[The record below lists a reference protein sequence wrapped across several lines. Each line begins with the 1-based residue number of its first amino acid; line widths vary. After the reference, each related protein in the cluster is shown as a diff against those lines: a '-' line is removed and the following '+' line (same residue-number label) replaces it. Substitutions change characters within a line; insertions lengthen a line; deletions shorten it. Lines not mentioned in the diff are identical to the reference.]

1 MSTLHDR
8 KLLLFAPS
16 PVPSNA
22 TLNTTSAPPQRPNGT
37 VVSSPPRHQP
47 FLPQLTPSTNQ
58 ALNSSIALT
67 IVALLTA
74 LFFMSFLSLY
84 FRRIATASTTLL
96 QGDGDDPYPFPHR
109 GLTLPPP
116 PSVGS
121 NYPRRFAHPD
131 VPSCSTFRKGVDP
144 WVLDALPVFSYSG
157 EAKYQVDCAICLG
170 ELEEEER
177 VKVMPCC
184 EHVFHAECIDRWL
197 RSNGSCPVCRDTQ
210 LTSSAIE
217 PCRP

>member
-22 TLNTTSAPPQRPNGT
+22 TLNTTSAPPQRPNVT
-37 VVSSPPRHQP
+37 AVSSPPRHQP

-67 IVALLTA
+67 ILTLLTA

-84 FRRIATASTTLL
+84 LRRIATASPSLI
-96 QGDGDDPYPFPHR
+96 QGDGNNPYPFP
-109 GLTLPPP
+109 
-116 PSVGS
+116 
-121 NYPRRFAHPD
+121 PRRFMLPPQPSLGSNRPRRFTQSDA
-131 VPSCSTFRKGVDP
+131 PSCSTFRKGIDP
-144 WVLDALPVFSYSG
+144 RVLDSLPVFSYSG

-170 ELEEEER
+170 EFEEEER
-177 VKVMPCC
+177 VKAIPCC

-197 RSNGSCPVCRDTQ
+197 RSNRSCPVCRDTR
-210 LTSSAIE
+210 LTS
-217 PCRP
+217 